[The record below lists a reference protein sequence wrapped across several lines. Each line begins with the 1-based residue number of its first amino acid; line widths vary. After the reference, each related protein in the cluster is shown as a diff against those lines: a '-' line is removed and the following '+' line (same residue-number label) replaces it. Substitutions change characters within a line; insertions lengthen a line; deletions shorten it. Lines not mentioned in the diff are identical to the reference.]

1 MSEKEQ
7 EKKINHCRANVKKKQ
22 MAAAVADKEEKDTR
36 HGRIM
41 DERTAKHWTHAR
53 THTHTFTYTEAAL
66 TLAHVCSSA
75 LSIIL
80 RANRKNNFCRQLKN

>member
-7 EKKINHCRANVKKKQ
+7 EKKIKHCRANVKKKQ

-41 DERTAKHWTHAR
+41 DERTAKH
-53 THTHTFTYTEAAL
+53 
-66 TLAHVCSSA
+66 
-75 LSIIL
+75 
-80 RANRKNNFCRQLKN
+80 

>member
-7 EKKINHCRANVKKKQ
+7 EKKIKHCRANVKKKQ

-41 DERTAKHWTHAR
+41 DERSAKHWTHAR
-53 THTHTFTYTEAAL
+53 THTHIHIHKSRTHTRTCML
-66 TLAHVCSSA
+66 LCSEHYFASQ
-75 LSIIL
+75 SE
-80 RANRKNNFCRQLKN
+80 K